1 MKKGDIVKIV
11 IEGVASIAISV
22 IADGIAKKLT
32 DANKKKDFN
41 SSLVADLTVSELR
54 DIIREEA

>member
-1 MKKGDIVKIV
+1 MRKGDIIKIV

-22 IADGIAKKLT
+22 LADGIAKRLA

-41 SSLVADLTVSELR
+41 NSLVADLTVSELK
-54 DIIREEA
+54 DIIKGEA